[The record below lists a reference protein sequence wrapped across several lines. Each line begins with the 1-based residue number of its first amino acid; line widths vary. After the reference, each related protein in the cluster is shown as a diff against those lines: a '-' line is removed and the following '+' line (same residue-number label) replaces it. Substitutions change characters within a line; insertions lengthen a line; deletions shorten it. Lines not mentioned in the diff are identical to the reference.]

1 MIKLKNILIETYVPG
16 ISDTDIV
23 AATIIGEAGGESFK
37 GMQAIKNVLQNRAN
51 KRGTSLAGEA
61 LRPKQ
66 FSVWNKATAGVSVA
80 ADFNK
85 KGRPAKIQSIIDMY
99 KKHSKW
105 TIAEALATKKIK
117 DITGGSTM
125 YYASGGSQKISPPY
139 WAKDW
144 TDSDS
149 ITIGNH
155 TFGN

>member
-1 MIKLKNILIETYVPG
+1 MIKLKDILNETYVSN

-23 AATIIGEAGGESFK
+23 AATIVGEAGGESYE

-66 FSVWNKATAGVSVA
+66 FSMWNKATAGVSVA
-80 ADFNK
+80 ADFNEK
-85 KGRPAKIQSIIDMY
+85 SRVAKIQSIIDMY

-105 TIAEALATKKIK
+105 TIAESIAKKNVK

-144 TDSDS
+144 KDSDS
-149 ITIGNH
+149 VTIGNH

>member
-1 MIKLKNILIETYVPG
+1 MLKLKNILFETYVPG

-23 AATIIGEAGGESFK
+23 ASTIVGEAGGESYN

-66 FSVWNKATAGVSVA
+66 FSMWNKATAGVSVA
-80 ADFNK
+80 ADFNEK
-85 KGRPAKIQSIIDMY
+85 ERLTKIQSIIDMY

-105 TIAEALATKKIK
+105 TIAEQLAKKKVK

-139 WAKDW
+139 WAKGW
-144 TDSDS
+144 TESDS

-155 TFGN
+155 TFGK